1 MLLGGA
7 GAGRVFKLPESA
19 PFGTDRGGD
28 EKGSST
34 LLRHSVHQHNFSLKS
49 SLTILYQRNLKL
61 NWNRKKMAGAVDG
74 DLEMNFHCFSC
85 TAHSAIVS
93 DTIQLSTPRLCWL
106 LLIFWIFFFT
116 PNCFLA
122 LHQSC
127 IHSSSYFYSFWEKKE
142 WKPRM
147 KCV

>member
-1 MLLGGA
+1 MIRESYVTRLRYTAKPAADRIKKEEWGRDAPGGA

-61 NWNRKKMAGAVDG
+61 N
-74 DLEMNFHCFSC
+74 
-85 TAHSAIVS
+85 
-93 DTIQLSTPRLCWL
+93 
-106 LLIFWIFFFT
+106 
-116 PNCFLA
+116 
-122 LHQSC
+122 
-127 IHSSSYFYSFWEKKE
+127 
-142 WKPRM
+142 
-147 KCV
+147 